1 MKTPMNMLAQQ
12 LLQNFERI
20 EFGCLR
26 ITTPE
31 GKEFFFKGA
40 QAGADA
46 TLVLHDWKAVNNAL
60 ARGDIALGEDYIAG
74 LWDTDSV
81 EALLT
86 VFLSN
91 LHSLGDYAH
100 GNFFQRLGFN
110 LLNRVLRRNSKAGSR
125 QNIQS
130 HYDVGNAFY
139 RLWLDDTMTYSSAIF
154 PDRKTSLEDA
164 QRAKY
169 ARILSRIGGDN
180 VLEIGC
186 GWGGFAEAAA
196 NDSRRV
202 TGITI
207 SPSQYDFASKR
218 LGGRADIRLQ
228 DYRDAGGVFDSIVSI
243 EMFEAVGEEYWP
255 VYFRRLSNS
264 LKKGGT
270 AVVQTIVMRD
280 DLFDVYRSSSDFIRH
295 YVFPGGMLPSQ
306 KIFAEQARG
315 AGLDVADSYQFG
327 QDYART
333 LREWAVR
340 FEARLSDIR
349 AMGYSETFVR
359 NWRFYLGACAAAFAV
374 GRTNVVQVELKHA

>member
-1 MKTPMNMLAQQ
+1 MKTPFNALARQ

-20 EFGCLR
+20 EFGSLR

-31 GKEFFFKGA
+31 GKELIFKGSKP
-40 QAGADA
+40 GADA
-46 TLVLHDWKAVNNAL
+46 TFVLHDWKAVNNAL

-74 LWDTDSV
+74 LWDTNSI
-81 EALLT
+81 EALFT

-110 LLNRVLRRNSKAGSR
+110 VLNRILRRNSKAGSK
-125 QNIQS
+125 QNIQA

-154 PDRKTSLEDA
+154 PGRETSLEDA
-164 QRAKY
+164 QNAKY
-169 ARILSRIGGDN
+169 ARILSRIKGDS

-207 SPSQYDFASKR
+207 SPSQHAFAQQR
-218 LGGRADIRLQ
+218 LGPRADIRLQ
-228 DYRDAGGVFDSIVSI
+228 DYRDTGGVFDSIVSI
-243 EMFEAVGEEYWP
+243 EMFEAVGEKYWP

-264 LKKGGT
+264 LKKGGN

-280 DLFDVYRSSSDFIRH
+280 DLFDMYRTSSDFIRH
-295 YVFPGGMLPSQ
+295 YVFPGGMLPSE
-306 KIFAEQARG
+306 KRFSDEARA
-315 AGLDVADSYQFG
+315 AGLELTDSYRFG
-327 QDYART
+327 HDYART
-333 LREWAVR
+333 LREWAAR
-340 FEARLSDIR
+340 FETRLSDIR
-349 AMGYSETFVR
+349 GMGYSEAFVR
-359 NWRFYLGACAAAFAV
+359 NWRFYLGTCAAAFAV
-374 GRTNVVQVELKHA
+374 GRTNVLQLELKHA